1 MVGRGYNSIRS
12 IVTINY
18 KKIMPRR
25 KVFHIVFKEKKW
37 LIKQEGTGKPI
48 DSSITKEKAIEK
60 ARKIAKKESLSQ
72 LKIHKKN
79 GRIQE
84 ERTYGEDPEEYKG

>member
-1 MVGRGYNSIRS
+1 
-12 IVTINY
+12 
-18 KKIMPRR
+18 MPRR

-48 DSSITKEKAIEK
+48 NFSKTKEKAIK
-60 ARKIAKKESLSQ
+60 KGRKIARKERLSQ

-84 ERTYGEDPEEYKG
+84 ERTYGEDPKKYKG